1 MVKVQVKWNKQSF
14 DNVELS
20 QFSKGGDFKAHFSQL
35 TGVPLD
41 RLKVMGLGA
50 GLLKDDVDISSLKV
64 KENAQVKLLGTA
76 EVLVE
81 PQEKTVFAEDIAG
94 DENADAIMNSY
105 SAGLV
110 NMGNT
115 CYANASLQSLRIIPE
130 LRDELNKYQGAS
142 SSQNDLSES
151 ITASLRDLLK
161 DMDKS
166 NSDGV
171 RPFQFLNAFR
181 RAYPQFDEKTST
193 PMGDVHAQQ
202 DADEFLTSLLNT
214 LAQRLGGSSS
224 SSENTIGK
232 LFRGKLETTLQCTEA
247 EEPVTTSTED
257 FQKLSCHISQQ
268 TNNLFAG
275 VEQSLVGTVE
285 KNSPTLN
292 RDALYQKTQK
302 ISKLP
307 PYLIVNFVRFFWK
320 AKEQVKAKVLRDVK
334 FPTVFDVYDFCTEDY
349 KKELSEKREELR
361 RIKEEKIM
369 SKQSD
374 EPREK
379 KQKMD
384 DVETENAEKKSLTDT
399 PDTAWYELCGVV
411 THKGRTANSGHYV
424 GWVKSDNG
432 RWLKFDDDEV
442 SEVTEEDVKKLSG
455 GGDWHIASTLL
466 YRKLN
471 EAP

>member
-1 MVKVQVKWNKQSF
+1 
-14 DNVELS
+14 
-20 QFSKGGDFKAHFSQL
+20 
-35 TGVPLD
+35 
-41 RLKVMGLGA
+41 
-50 GLLKDDVDISSLKV
+50 
-64 KENAQVKLLGTA
+64 
-76 EVLVE
+76 
-81 PQEKTVFAEDIAG
+81 
-94 DENADAIMNSY
+94 
-105 SAGLV
+105 
-110 NMGNT
+110 
-115 CYANASLQSLRIIPE
+115 
-130 LRDELNKYQGAS
+130 
-142 SSQNDLSES
+142 
-151 ITASLRDLLK
+151 
-161 DMDKS
+161 
-166 NSDGV
+166 
-171 RPFQFLNAFR
+171 
-181 RAYPQFDEKTST
+181 
-193 PMGDVHAQQ
+193 MGDVHAQQ